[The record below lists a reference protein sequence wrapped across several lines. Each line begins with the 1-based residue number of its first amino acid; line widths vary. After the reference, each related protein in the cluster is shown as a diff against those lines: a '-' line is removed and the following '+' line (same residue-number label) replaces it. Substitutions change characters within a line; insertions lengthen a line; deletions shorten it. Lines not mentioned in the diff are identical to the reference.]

1 MKKLGVTALAAVL
14 LLTGCASGPTP
25 ETPSTAAY
33 PATFRNVEELRDAFV
48 RAGGSCPDW
57 QQTNQIPLA
66 AESGTCSSSNVLSI
80 YSSTADRDELVRG
93 YKSMAMEDSAIMVG
107 ANWVINDKQVRSLDP
122 ALGGTIV
129 SK

>member
-1 MKKLGVTALAAVL
+1 M
-14 LLTGCASGPTP
+14 
-25 ETPSTAAY
+25 
-33 PATFRNVEELRDAFV
+33 
-48 RAGGSCPDW
+48 
-57 QQTNQIPLA
+57 
-66 AESGTCSSSNVLSI
+66 LSI